1 MFFRTVLAR
10 GALAGAAALWLAGGA
25 ALAQTTGGPP
35 TGGPPCPR
43 PATPACIDD
52 LTTYVSAD
60 RMIACQ
66 SAVKEHI
73 ESTMT
78 YLLCRPGGD
87 DAANDE
93 LNAAVR
99 RFNCRLAGGE
109 DCR

>member
-1 MFFRTVLAR
+1 MSLHRILT
-10 GALAGAAALWLAGGA
+10 GAAALWLAGGA
-25 ALAQTTGGPP
+25 ALAQTAGAPV
-35 TGGPPCPR
+35 CPR
-43 PATPACIDD
+43 PGMPSCIDD

-66 SAVKEHI
+66 SAVKDYI
-73 ESTMT
+73 ETTMT

-87 DAANDE
+87 EAANDE